1 MAGDPF
7 TAELRVLCS
16 LREDGTGSWRS
27 TGMEHSA
34 VRTWEQSFTTAA
46 MLVSGRCSSLVSD
59 VCHFGRDKRERGQ
72 EPDPW
77 GRGGG
82 GGCTG
87 TVSGARR
94 TSLLMPLTLTVRR
107 GADPGE
113 DRFGLQLSE
122 FAWDR
127 DTCGTCFLEGDLS
140 PPWPSGSNSL
150 GLQLSE
156 AREPVL
162 PPGTEASMSI
172 IC

>member
-16 LREDGTGSWRS
+16 LREDGTGSWRWS
-27 TGMEHSA
+27 GMEHSA
-34 VRTWEQSFTTAA
+34 VRTREQSFTTAA
-46 MLVSGRCSSLVSD
+46 TLVSGRCSSLVSD

-82 GGCTG
+82 MYGDSIRG
-87 TVSGARR
+87 TPHKPFDATDLDSPSRSRSWRG
-94 TSLLMPLTLTVRR
+94 SLRAATLGVCM
-107 GADPGE
+107 GPC
-113 DRFGLQLSE
+113 
-122 FAWDR
+122 